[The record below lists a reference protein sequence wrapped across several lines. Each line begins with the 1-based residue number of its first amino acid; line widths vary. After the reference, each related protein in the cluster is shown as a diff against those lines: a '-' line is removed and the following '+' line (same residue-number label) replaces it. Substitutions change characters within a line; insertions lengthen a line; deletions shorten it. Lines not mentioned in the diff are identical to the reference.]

1 MLFVCMAFAFAYVRV
16 FRMFRYEFSQCTLN
30 ALFYMYVVESASL
43 FRFGIDSKRFIF
55 FRAAAQLIF
64 LCSHSFVFVSYTSW
78 IISTPT
84 QENYIH
90 YLCITSRYHVRAYN
104 IQCSDFLL
112 TASWFRTFF
121 VFRHIHT
128 HERIKGCLKI

>member
-64 LCSHSFVFVSYTSW
+64 FMFAFFRFCKLHIVDNIYTHARKLHTLFVYHIALSCSCV
-78 IISTPT
+78 
-84 QENYIH
+84 
-90 YLCITSRYHVRAYN
+90 
-104 IQCSDFLL
+104 
-112 TASWFRTFF
+112 
-121 VFRHIHT
+121 
-128 HERIKGCLKI
+128 